1 MRICLA
7 SGEPLFR
14 LGLSEV
20 ARAGS
25 LQVVGEAADGPGA
38 LAVIARHQPDVALI
52 DVGLHGIGGIVLTG
66 QLAKVAPLTRILLL
80 ARWSSERNACL
91 TLLAGAHGIA
101 LKTAPPEQLLD
112 AIWAVAAGKVC
123 QSREPQRLNVGRA
136 QAACG
141 RRAARGDIL
150 LGALSAR
157 ERQVLSLL
165 LRGEGNRAIAEQLSI
180 SERTVASH
188 RTRINRKLHC
198 RGPADIVRLALE
210 NGFLPPTSPTT
221 RPPGQQEAERDHG
234 VKAVEDGAGGPADR
248 LHN

>member
-25 LQVVGEAADGPGA
+25 LQVVAEAADGPGA

-52 DVGLHGIGGIVLTG
+52 DVGLQGIGRIVLSG
-66 QLAKVAPLTRILLL
+66 QLAKVAPRTRILLL

-91 TLLAGAHGIA
+91 ALLAGANGVA
-101 LKTAPPEQLLD
+101 LKTASPEQLLD
-112 AIWAVAAGKVC
+112 AIWAVAAGKIC
-123 QSREPQRLNVGRA
+123 QSREPHRRNVDRV

-141 RRAARGDIL
+141 RRASRGDIL

-165 LRGEGNRAIAEQLSI
+165 LRGRCNREIAEQLSI
-180 SERTVASH
+180 SESTVASH

-198 RGPADIVRLALE
+198 RRTADIVRLALE
-210 NGFLPPTSPTT
+210 NGFLPPASPTT
-221 RPPGQQEAERDHG
+221 RPPGQQEARQERG
-234 VKAVEDGAGGPADR
+234 VEPVDDRPGGPNDR